1 MLVDGAPGCVLGV
14 VCCGM
19 EWCGVKW
26 NVAEQ
31 DRFFLLSWLPF
42 IGWASLGLALFR
54 SASWFGCRVY
64 L

>member
-19 EWCGVKW
+19 LRSKIV
-26 NVAEQ
+26 
-31 DRFFLLSWLPF
+31 FFCCRVLPF